1 MSLKKRKNFTSKK
14 GDSFL
19 MNLFLSPCFF
29 LNFTD
34 LVLVKFW
41 FSLFSR
47 QKLCIFVFVV
57 SLQLVKIAILVF
69 V

>member
-1 MSLKKRKNFTSKK
+1 
-14 GDSFL
+14 
-19 MNLFLSPCFF
+19 MNLFFSPCFF

-57 SLQLVKIAILVF
+57 SLQLVNIAILVF